1 MTFSSLVLTGLIGAA
16 AAQLPKPCLYPEQFT
31 AQTHRFNYAKNVL
44 ERGEVVYDA
53 RGERLFETET
63 FKGVDNPGEKSYEIL
78 YLFAEGVHYK
88 VDRETRECYGPIAIP
103 NHQRFSRF
111 GVAKN
116 ATFHAAVTEGV
127 TPNVIDIHQ
136 FGIRNQPNFD
146 GSTQSAWYHVTA
158 AECMPTQI
166 FHFYTIKDQP
176 DVLDLEKSE
185 TTNFYD
191 VVLGIED
198 PNVFI
203 PPRDCIPPPEPPT
216 KTCSSELNKLCEK
229 ERSSKTACD
238 ACLRKNAAALTK
250 ATCTRQ
256 AESAFCGF

>member
-1 MTFSSLVLTGLIGAA
+1 M
-16 AAQLPKPCLYPEQFT
+16 
-31 AQTHRFNYAKNVL
+31 
-44 ERGEVVYDA
+44 
-53 RGERLFETET
+53 
-63 FKGVDNPGEKSYEIL
+63 
-78 YLFAEGVHYK
+78 
-88 VDRETRECYGPIAIP
+88 
-103 NHQRFSRF
+103 
-111 GVAKN
+111 
-116 ATFHAAVTEGV
+116 
-127 TPNVIDIHQ
+127 
-136 FGIRNQPNFD
+136 
-146 GSTQSAWYHVTA
+146 TA

-166 FHFYTIKDQP
+166 FRFYTTKDQP